1 MQSRKIP
8 ATIFSSTFLPCVKSL
23 NLSRAFIAKFEI
35 DWELVGTWKPPMSH
49 LSVNKETRIIRD
61 PAMVI
66 TAHNTERI
74 VTIMVHIFTF
84 RFSEIKTKLTRIV
97 LKREEYTFTLR
108 ITTHYIGQFNCQ
120 NSCKKFHNNILWN
133 NSKRSLSYFCLLFLQ
148 LHFWTCSLL
157 AALTLLASSR
167 QQKESISIECRLYQI
182 MMTYDKEKTVYVG
195 ENIKLVDRY
204 IGLHKNFRP
213 KCRFWF

>member
-66 TAHNTERI
+66 TAHSTERI

-84 RFSEIKTKLTRIV
+84 RFSEIKTKLIIIV
-97 LKREEYTFTLR
+97 LKRVNIHIENYYT
-108 ITTHYIGQFNCQ
+108 GQTNCP

-148 LHFWTCSLL
+148 LYFWTCSLFL
-157 AALTLLASSR
+157 SHTTASR
-167 QQKESISIECRLYQI
+167 PIERKHL
-182 MMTYDKEKTVYVG
+182 
-195 ENIKLVDRY
+195 
-204 IGLHKNFRP
+204 
-213 KCRFWF
+213 